1 MDSKV
6 DDWARKGGLGLG
18 FRGYNTPMPQG
29 ICRLENGV
37 ILTFFH
43 GLFQELV
50 MANSRSM
57 VSFGILAIRFC

>member
-29 ICRLENGV
+29 ICRLENGDIFYV
-37 ILTFFH
+37 FSWPI
-43 GLFQELV
+43 
-50 MANSRSM
+50 SRI
-57 VSFGILAIRFC
+57 GNGK